1 MNLIAED
8 VFVNVAGGMTVD
20 EPAADLGIV
29 AAVASSVRNRPIKPA
44 TAVFGE
50 VGLAGE
56 VRGISQAALRVRE
69 AAQMGFTR
77 CVVPQATAPRT
88 TRRPAASS
96 SAVRNVSEALD
107 ALMDW

>member
-1 MNLIAED
+1 M
-8 VFVNVAGGMTVD
+8 FVNVACGIGVD
-20 EPAADLGIV
+20 EPAADLGVV
-29 AAVASSVRNRPIKPA
+29 AAVASSVRNRPVKPS

-56 VRGISQAALRVRE
+56 VRGVGQAALRVRE

-77 CVVPQATAPRT
+77 CVVPYGNCAPEDA
-88 TRRPAASS
+88 PAGCEILP
-96 SAVRNVSEALD
+96 VRNVSEALD